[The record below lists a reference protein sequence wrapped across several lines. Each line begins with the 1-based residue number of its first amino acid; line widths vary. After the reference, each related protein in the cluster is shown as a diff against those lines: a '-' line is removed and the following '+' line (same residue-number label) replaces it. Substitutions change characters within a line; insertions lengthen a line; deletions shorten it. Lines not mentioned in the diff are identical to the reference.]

1 MPSKIYFLFEGLTK
15 NQRVYIK
22 STKLHGIMIDQ
33 NILANIT
40 EIKTDYYNT
49 AKTLQ
54 DYLSIGSHKTL
65 EFDHSSLVCYNLFA
79 KNPLCYHLYIENY
92 QNILKNPSISI

>member
-1 MPSKIYFLFEGLTK
+1 MPSNIYFLFQGVQP
-15 NQRVYIK
+15 NQSVCIK
-22 STKLHGIMIDQ
+22 SVKLHGIVINQD
-33 NILANIT
+33 ILANIT

-65 EFDHSSLVCYNLFA
+65 DFDHSSVVCYNLFA
-79 KNPLCYHLYIENY
+79 KNPLSYHLYVKNY
-92 QNILKNPSISI
+92 QNILKQTPIFI